1 MISVKL
7 ERDNMGG
14 MGSGRRGQSGR
25 STTHSMRALDV
36 RRLQRDGLL
45 TPGQAFGWSWTRNG
59 ETVASIQMRAET
71 NRVFLDYRNRR
82 NGGDWEQM
90 EYAVYLEWTDC
101 TLGGRR
107 AWFQCPAQG
116 CGRRAAI
123 LYGGRM
129 FACRHCH
136 KLAYESQRETDGD
149 RAIRR
154 ADTIRARLGWHPGI
168 AFPIGD
174 KPKGMH
180 WRTYL
185 RLMKEYNSF
194 VQISW
199 AGAAERLGLLGGR
212 LDGLEIDARRR
223 AG

>member
-1 MISVKL
+1 
-7 ERDNMGG
+7 MGG

-25 STTHSMRALDV
+25 STTSSMRALDV

-45 TPGQAFGWSWTRNG
+45 TSGQGFGWSWTRNG
-59 ETVASIQMRAET
+59 ETVASIQIRTEAH
-71 NRVFLDYRNRR
+71 RVILDYRSR
-82 NGGDWEQM
+82 GYAGEWERM

-107 AWFQCPAQG
+107 VWFQCPNQG
-116 CGRRAAI
+116 CGRRTAI
-123 LYGGRM
+123 LYGGRV
-129 FACRHCH
+129 FACRYCH

-168 AFPIGD
+168 AFPKGD

-180 WRTYL
+180 WRTFE
-185 RLMKEYNSF
+185 RLKAEHDAFANA
-194 VQISW
+194 SW
-199 AGAAERLGLLGGR
+199 AGVAERLGLVSRR
-212 LDGLEIDARRR
+212 LDGLEFDARRR